1 MVNEL
6 IRKHKRTNIFVMDK
20 ELWAWAQ
27 YRAKI
32 LGHDSVSEYLF
43 DLIKRDKE
51 ANEKREAH
59 TKKL

>member
-1 MVNEL
+1 
-6 IRKHKRTNIFVMDK
+6 MDK